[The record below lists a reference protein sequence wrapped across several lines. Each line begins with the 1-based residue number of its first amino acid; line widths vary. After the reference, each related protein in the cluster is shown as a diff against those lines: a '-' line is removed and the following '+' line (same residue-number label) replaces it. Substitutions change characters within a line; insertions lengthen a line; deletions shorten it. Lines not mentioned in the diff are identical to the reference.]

1 MGCGSSSHRIVGFSS
16 RANTNRP
23 PANSNPDPN
32 PNPVYLCRNRTELIR
47 SACDRRYDAAKAHVA
62 YLRSVAA
69 LGESLRQFAVNE
81 LSTSAPGSPVLT
93 LPTSSKGKS
102 KAGSDLDSGS
112 VSGSSTVTPLSH
124 SLSFE
129 DEEGKLKPTS
139 STVTPLTHDLSVE
152 EGKRT
157 EEQPQ
162 PSTSRKLEEDS
173 RSSPKSNKNMATAT
187 STAMPSPTRNYYP
200 YDYDYANGYEH
211 GYGYGYG
218 FGYETT
224 NSNLNFGDE
233 PGPSEPAIPP
243 VPVQESSGWE
253 FFDPFTNYDEFME
266 RYRYLN
272 SNSNSYHSSPDLNKV
287 RMREGIPDLEDE
299 VKFEE
304 KQKELEKEREEQN
317 AIEREREKQN
327 EIERERD
334 EQKEIERQEEQK
346 EIERQ
351 EVRMREGIPDLE
363 DEVKFEEK
371 QKELE
376 KEREEQNA
384 IEREREK
391 QNEIERERDEQKE
404 IERQEEEKQKQKE
417 NGGGNDNG
425 IDPTTSVAMEKPRTI
440 STEEGS
446 GRNNK
451 DVRFENE
458 KGTKAST
465 SDNGPAMLVAVEVR
479 DLHDVIEEIKEQF
492 DCVAEC
498 AKEVADMLEVGKE
511 RYRSGTLGGMFI
523 ASGFSS
529 NFFFSFQFYLIFAN
543 FYCYP
548 VLVIT
553 IAHVPSIAT
562 I

>member
-32 PNPVYLCRNRTELIR
+32 PNPVYLCRDRTELIR

-187 STAMPSPTRNYYP
+187 STAMPSPTRNSYP

-272 SNSNSYHSSPDLNKV
+272 SNSNSYHSSPDLNK
-287 RMREGIPDLEDE
+287 
-299 VKFEE
+299 
-304 KQKELEKEREEQN
+304 
-317 AIEREREKQN
+317 
-327 EIERERD
+327 
-334 EQKEIERQEEQK
+334 
-346 EIERQ
+346 
-351 EVRMREGIPDLE
+351 VRMREGIPDLE